1 MVKKVIEFGGIA
13 DADLNNP
20 VGYGVLAYKSW
31 IVLECIVGGKDF
43 AGDRRIEVGGG
54 FDAFDGAEFF
64 AFDYIIAFEWH
75 VYIYYIAQ
83 LCGGEPS
90 HAYLTG
96 NMLVYWQW
104 EDDAPPPGALSA
116 WRIDLDT
123 MERLPVFTDIPA
135 TAMFADEDARRKLNS
150 IVHPAVMAESRAQ
163 IENAR
168 ASGVKVCILDVPLL
182 FETGMEKLCDET
194 WLISL
199 DRATQAERL
208 MARDGMTREQAE
220 ARIDSQMPLEE
231 KERRATVVVDNRR
244 SVEKLN
250 SEVGSLYQALKKRIE
265 RMENE

>member
-1 MVKKVIEFGGIA
+1 MKVIGLTGGIA
-13 DADLNNP
+13 SGKSTASAYLRELGAAIVDAD
-20 VGYGVLAYKSW
+20 AISRASTRR
-31 IVLECIVGGKDF
+31 GGAAFEAVCAAFGDILG
-43 AGDRRIEVGGG
+43 ADGEIDRRKLGSIV
-54 FDAFDGAEFF
+54 
-64 AFDYIIAFEWH
+64 
-75 VYIYYIAQ
+75 
-83 LCGGEPS
+83 
-90 HAYLTG
+90 
-96 NMLVYWQW
+96 
-104 EDDAPPPGALSA
+104 
-116 WRIDLDT
+116 
-123 MERLPVFTDIPA
+123 
-135 TAMFADEDARRKLNS
+135 FADEDARRKLNS

-168 ASGVKVCILDVPLL
+168 ASGVKECILDVPLL

-231 KERRATVVVDNRR
+231 KERRATVVIDNRR